1 MNRIKCT
8 YRKRRPVQ
16 AETCHMSY
24 ASVTIANCE
33 NGQHD
38 DPHRHCCCS
47 PRSDCTDLINSVR
60 IRYNCTILFW
70 ICLSLLLALG
80 FACRCCSPRSDSPRH
95 GSHQQHQA
103 CQFPYVSGTQYN
115 CTILFW
121 ICLSLLLALG
131 FACRCCS
138 PRSDSPR
145 HGSHQQHQA
154 CQLPYVSGT
163 QYNCTM
169 SSLQFI

>member
-1 MNRIKCT
+1 MTAFVLKYIFILRSLLKINIYLRIHFSDSTHASCLGLII
-8 YRKRRPVQ
+8 RL
-16 AETCHMSY
+16 
-24 ASVTIANCE
+24 ASVTIANCA

-38 DPHRHCCCS
+38 DPHPHRCCS

-60 IRYNCTILFW
+60 IRYNCSMLFW

-103 CQFPYVSGTQYN
+103 CQFPYVSGT
-115 CTILFW
+115 
-121 ICLSLLLALG
+121 S
-131 FACRCCS
+131 
-138 PRSDSPR
+138 
-145 HGSHQQHQA
+145 
-154 CQLPYVSGT
+154 T

-169 SSLQFI
+169 SSLRFIRINLRHVSCYDSMTSCADKIP